1 MMDHWDEMR
10 TAYTVARLGTV
21 SAAAETLGL
30 HRATVVRHVDTL
42 EAAMGGRLFHRHAR
56 GYTPTE
62 GGVDMLR
69 VAQATSEQFSALRGR
84 VRGGQAE
91 VTGELVVTSIDI
103 VAPLVLPGI
112 ARFRASHPETRIRYE
127 VSERLYRLEYGEAH
141 VAVRAGR
148 RPDDPDNVVQ
158 PYLPLASTLYAHRRY
173 LDAHGAP
180 DVAAGLEGHDLVVDT
195 RRPVAG
201 WMAEV
206 GARGRVVFESGDD
219 RMTRHAVRAGLGVG
233 FFPVAEALCAPDL
246 VEVCPPR
253 EDWRLDLWLVTHVDL
268 HTTAKVRALTRAL
281 RADEPA
287 P

>member
-1 MMDHWDEMR
+1 M
-10 TAYTVARLGTV
+10 AVPVARLGTV

-30 HRATVVRHVDTL
+30 HRATIVRHVDTL
-42 EAAMGGRLFHRHAR
+42 EAALGGRLFHRHAR

-62 GGVDMLR
+62 GGADMLR

-84 VRGGQAE
+84 VRGGQAK

-112 ARFRASHPETRIRYE
+112 ARFRAAHPET
-127 VSERLYRLEYGEAH
+127 
-141 VAVRAGR
+141 
-148 RPDDPDNVVQ
+148 P
-158 PYLPLASTLYAHRRY
+158 LYAHRRY

-180 DVAAGLEGHDLVVDT
+180 DVAAGLEDHDLVVDT

-233 FFPVAEALCAPDL
+233 FFPVAEARCAPDL

-281 RADEPA
+281 RADEAA